1 MRFAG
6 RCSTEVAML
15 SQLSRCR
22 QRPSRGR
29 SNKMRRFTRREDG
42 AAALELAIVLPIL
55 LVLLAFVAPLVKF
68 GYDYMVL
75 QRAAAHGVRYASRA
89 DINPQVR
96 SDGSLGRRPLPSEVK
111 AFVSSSSNGKVA
123 ATAVSVDPNPTLA
136 LPGEQ
141 ITVTVNYP
149 MSYGPLAEI

>member
-1 MRFAG
+1 
-6 RCSTEVAML
+6 
-15 SQLSRCR
+15 
-22 QRPSRGR
+22 
-29 SNKMRRFTRREDG
+29 MRRSTRREEG
-42 AAALELAIVLPIL
+42 AAALELAIILPIL

-96 SDGSLGRRPLPSEVK
+96 SDGTLGRRPLPGEVK
-111 AFVSSSSNGKVA
+111 TFVSDSSNGKVA
-123 ATAVSVDPNPTLA
+123 ATAVSVDPNPALA

-141 ITVTVNYP
+141 ITVTVAYP
-149 MSYGPLAEI
+149 MSYGPLAEIANAVKATFFGGGAFLPSSTTVNVSARGREE